1 MRELLRTRPGDARR
15 EEQGLCHSGEEQE
28 ERNEE
33 KNDRDQREIAVR
45 EGGRLGKVL
54 RGREQ
59 R

>member
-28 ERNEE
+28 ERNQE
-33 KNDRDQREIAVR
+33 KNDRDQKEIAVR
-45 EGGRLGKVL
+45 EGRLGKVL